1 MVMADAVSNVLCV
14 LVLSDF
20 FFFPNPIPCL
30 LGSSISQD
38 SPLPVSG
45 LGS

>member
-20 FFFPNPIPCL
+20 FFFLIQSHVCWALPFLKTLPCL
-30 LGSSISQD
+30 LVD
-38 SPLPVSG
+38 
-45 LGS
+45 